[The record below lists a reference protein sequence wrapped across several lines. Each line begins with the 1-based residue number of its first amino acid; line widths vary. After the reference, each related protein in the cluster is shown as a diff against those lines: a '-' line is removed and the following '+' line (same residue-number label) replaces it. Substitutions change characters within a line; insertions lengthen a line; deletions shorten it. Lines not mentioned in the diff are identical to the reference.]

1 MSTNY
6 VLVMSYELALVL
18 VVLVVT
24 VVLFA
29 TEKLAVDVVAL
40 LALAVLLIGGVL
52 PPEEALA
59 GFSNEAVVTIGA
71 MFILSAGLYRSGTL
85 NQLRQHFE
93 SAARKDPWLAL
104 VGLMVAAGV
113 SSAFINN
120 TAVVAIL
127 IPIILATSQKLRVS
141 ASKFLMPLSFAS
153 MFGGVCTLI
162 GTSTNLL
169 VSAIA
174 DDYGLEPF
182 GMFEFAGLGLVF
194 FAVGGTYMLTV
205 GARLVPPR
213 RGMDD
218 LADSWRVA
226 DYVTELVLSPE
237 AQSVGKSL
245 VEAPLTRDRDV
256 DVIQIRREGEGLLPS
271 GETVLEA
278 GDFLRVRCN
287 VTRLQEL
294 LRREGVLVQPRT
306 KWEDQDLEST
316 EVVLVEVVIASGSP
330 LEGETL
336 RSSEFRNRFS
346 GIVIALRHRGT
357 LVREALADVRLRAG
371 DALLVEIARRRLPQ
385 FRASDAFV
393 VVSEVPD
400 PESFRPSKAMPAM
413 AILALVIG
421 LAAVG
426 VAPIVVTATGGAV
439 AMILFGCLTPEE
451 AYRAVDWR
459 VIFLLAGVLALGV
472 ALERTGA
479 AELLSRG
486 LILGLGGLGPV
497 VLLSAVYLATTL
509 LTESMSNNAAAVLL
523 APIAITAAV
532 EMGVDPKPFLMA
544 VTFAASASFM
554 TPVGYQTNTMVYGP
568 GQYRFMDFVRVGG
581 PLNLIFWVLATVL
594 IPWFWPL

>member
-1 MSTNY
+1 
-6 VLVMSYELALVL
+6 
-18 VVLVVT
+18 
-24 VVLFA
+24 
-29 TEKLAVDVVAL
+29 
-40 LALAVLLIGGVL
+40 
-52 PPEEALA
+52 
-59 GFSNEAVVTIGA
+59 
-71 MFILSAGLYRSGTL
+71 
-85 NQLRQHFE
+85 
-93 SAARKDPWLAL
+93 
-104 VGLMVAAGV
+104 
-113 SSAFINN
+113 
-120 TAVVAIL
+120 
-127 IPIILATSQKLRVS
+127 
-141 ASKFLMPLSFAS
+141 
-153 MFGGVCTLI
+153 
-162 GTSTNLL
+162 
-169 VSAIA
+169 
-174 DDYGLEPF
+174 
-182 GMFEFAGLGLVF
+182 
-194 FAVGGTYMLTV
+194 MLTFGV
-205 GARLVPPR
+205 RLVPPR

-226 DYVTELVLSPE
+226 DYVTELVLSPQAE
-237 AQSVGKSL
+237 SVGKSL
-245 VEAPLTRDRDV
+245 AEAPLTRDRDV
-256 DVIQIRREGEGLLPS
+256 DVIQIRRHGEGLLPS

-278 GDFLRVRCN
+278 GDLLRVRCN
-287 VTRLQEL
+287 VTRIQEL

-316 EVVLVEVVIASGSP
+316 EVVLVEVVIAPNSP
-330 LEGETL
+330 VEGGTL

-357 LVREALADVRLRAG
+357 LVREALADIRLRAG
-371 DALLVEIARRRLPQ
+371 DALLVEVARRRLPQ
-385 FRASDAFV
+385 FRASGAFV
-393 VVSEVPD
+393 VVSEVPS
-400 PESFRPSKAMPAM
+400 PELFRPSKAVPAV

-421 LAAVG
+421 LTAIG

-439 AMILFGCLTPEE
+439 AMILCGCLTPEE

-509 LTESMSNNAAAVLL
+509 VTSTMSNNAAAVLL

-532 EMGVDPKPFLMA
+532 EMGVDPRPFLMA

-554 TPVGYQTNTMVYGP
+554 TPVGYQTNTMIYGP

-581 PLNLIFWVLATVL
+581 PLTLIFWVLATVL

>member
-1 MSTNY
+1 MSFD
-6 VLVMSYELALVL
+6 LALVL

-24 VVLFA
+24 MVLFA
-29 TEKLAVDVVAL
+29 TERLPVDVVAL
-40 LALAVLLIGGVL
+40 LALGVLLICGVL

-85 NQLRQHFE
+85 NQLRTHFE
-93 SAARKDPWLAL
+93 FAARKNPWLAL
-104 VGLMVAAGV
+104 FGLMVVTGV
-113 SSAFINN
+113 ASAFINN

-182 GMFEFAGLGLVF
+182 GMFEFTGLGLVF
-194 FAVGGTYMLTV
+194 FAVGSAYMLTV
-205 GARLVPPR
+205 GVRLVPPR

-237 AQSVGKSL
+237 AESVGKPL
-245 VEAPLTRDRDV
+245 IEAPLTRDRDV
-256 DVIQIRREGEGLLPS
+256 DVIQIRRHGEGLLPS
-271 GETVLEA
+271 GETVFEA
-278 GDFLRVRCN
+278 GDVLRVRCN
-287 VTRLQEL
+287 VARLQEL
-294 LRREGVLVQPRT
+294 LQREGVLVQPKT

-316 EVVLVEVVIASGSP
+316 EVVLVEVVIAPNSP
-330 LEGETL
+330 VEGETL

-346 GIVIALRHRGT
+346 GIVIALRHGGT

-385 FRASDAFV
+385 FRASGAFV
-393 VVSEVPD
+393 VVSEVPN
-400 PESFRPSKAMPAM
+400 PELFRPSKAVPSVT
-413 AILALVIG
+413 ILALVIG

-426 VAPIVVTATGGAV
+426 VAPIVVTATGGAI
-439 AMILFGCLTPEE
+439 AMVLLGCLTPEE

-459 VIFLLAGVLALGV
+459 VIFLLAGVLALGLG
-472 ALERTGA
+472 LERTGA

-486 LILGLGGLGPV
+486 LILGVGGLGPV
-497 VLLSAVYLATTL
+497 VLLSVVYLVTTL
-509 LTESMSNNAAAVLL
+509 VTSAMSNNAAAVLL
-523 APIAITAAV
+523 APIAMTAAV
-532 EMGVDPKPFLMA
+532 EMGVDPRPFLMA

-554 TPVGYQTNTMVYGP
+554 TPVGYQTNTMIYGP
-568 GQYRFMDFVRVGG
+568 GQYRFMDFMRVGA
-581 PLNLIFWVLATVL
+581 PLNLIFWLLATVL